1 MTQILRLLIPKYF
14 FLLLLYDTG
23 IRFHIGTKY
32 HTSQAGNTVK
42 AKITKSNYFFLKLFK
57 KHLLIS
63 KYILYIQAKRKKYQ
77 LPRTKM
83 AVGESNQTTKK
94 QHVL

>member
-1 MTQILRLLIPKYF
+1 MIQVFAFILGQNITPRKL
-14 FLLLLYDTG
+14 G
-23 IRFHIGTKY
+23 I
-32 HTSQAGNTVK
+32 K
-42 AKITKSNYFFLKLFK
+42 AKINKSNYFFLKLFK